1 MTELLR
7 GLMPGRTVELV
18 VVRTEGDRRADE
30 PLDRIGGQGM
40 FVKEVQQAV
49 LDGRADVA
57 VHSAKDLPPL
67 TLPGLCLGAVPARA
81 DPRDA
86 LVGATLDGL
95 PTGATVATGSARRR
109 AQLANAR
116 PDLRFADLRGNMDTR
131 LRRVGDGSA
140 DAVVVAVAA
149 FDRLGWSDRLTE
161 VLAPTVCLPQ
171 VGQGALAL
179 ECREDDAASRAVLA
193 AADDRQA
200 HRTLLAER
208 SFLAAVGA
216 SCSAPVGAWAEP
228 VGGESLR
235 LHAMVASG
243 DGRVLVR
250 AALAGDDPETLGRE
264 LARHLMEDCGGAAV
278 LEAVT
283 PAPGPVTPAPGPVT
297 PPPDSGTAR

>member
-1 MTELLR
+1 MTELLQR
-7 GLMPGRTVELV
+7 VMPGRTVELLV
-18 VVRTEGDRRADE
+18 VQTEGDRRADE
-30 PLDRIGGQGM
+30 PLDRIGGQGV

-57 VHSAKDLPPL
+57 VHSAKDLAPL
-67 TLPGLCLGAVPARA
+67 TLPGLCLGAVPPRA

-86 LVGATLDGL
+86 LVGSTLDGL

-116 PDLRFADLRGNMDTR
+116 PDLRFADLRGNMES
-131 LRRVGDGSA
+131 RVSRAGDGSA

-149 FDRLGWSDRLTE
+149 FDRLGWRDRLSE

-179 ECREDDAASRAVLA
+179 ECREDDAACRAALA
-193 AADDRQA
+193 AVDDHQA

-208 SFLAAVGA
+208 SFLAALGA
-216 SCSAPVGAWAEP
+216 SCSAPVGAWAEV
-228 VGGESLR
+228 VGGGSLR

-250 AALAGDDPETLGRE
+250 AALTGDDAEALGRE
-264 LARHLMEDCGGAAV
+264 VARHLMEDCGGSAV
-278 LEAVT
+278 LEVVVAS
-283 PAPGPVTPAPGPVT
+283 PAHGAT
-297 PPPDSGTAR
+297 R